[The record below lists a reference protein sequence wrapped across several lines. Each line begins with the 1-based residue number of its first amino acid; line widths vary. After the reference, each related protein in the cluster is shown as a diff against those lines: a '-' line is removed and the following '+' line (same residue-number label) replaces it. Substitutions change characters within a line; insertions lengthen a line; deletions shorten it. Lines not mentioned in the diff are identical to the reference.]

1 MIKLILTLPS
11 GVLMT
16 HEVVEPHLVLGS
28 GVSSTVVVPDE
39 TVAESHLELL
49 QHESGYLVADLVGG
63 GLTRLNGHVIEPGSH
78 YQLETGTQIQI
89 GAVEAVYIASEA
101 AVPVQPVAVVAPY
114 EESGEDFASPASG
127 GAGRE
132 LPPGSYPPPRHPPGI
147 FVPLK
152 TQRSL
157 WVPGSIAVTLVAVV
171 AAAYAGY
178 LAVTLTP

>member
-16 HEVVEPHLVLGS
+16 HEVVEPHLVVGS

-39 TVAESHLELL
+39 SVAESHLELL

-63 GLTRLNGHVIEPGSH
+63 GLTQLNGHVIEPGSH

-89 GAVEAVYIASEA
+89 GSVDAVYIASEA
-101 AVPVQPVAVVAPY
+101 AVPVQPVSVVALH
-114 EESGEDFASPASG
+114 EESDEDFAPAATV
-127 GAGRE
+127 GAGRHRA
-132 LPPGSYPPPRHPPGI
+132 PGSYPGPTHPPGI

-152 TQRSL
+152 TQTSL
-157 WVPGSIAVTLVAVV
+157 WVPGSIAITLVAVV
-171 AAAYAGY
+171 AAGYAGY